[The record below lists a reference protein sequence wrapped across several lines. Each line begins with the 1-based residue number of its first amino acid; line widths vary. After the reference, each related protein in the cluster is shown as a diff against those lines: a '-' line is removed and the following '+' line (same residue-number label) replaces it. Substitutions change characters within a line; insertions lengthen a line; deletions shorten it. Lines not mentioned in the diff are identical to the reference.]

1 MVETETTTETQ
12 RTQRLHREKQI
23 LMPKDAHEMNESE
36 VRSRII
42 TLGFG
47 GDERLFIA
55 FYRKLQQ
62 GLPEGTGIVL
72 RGSVVTNQ
80 RHEDGQPF
88 DSLGKGTSD
97 LDVTLVG
104 SKVMEAWSSDAYYIP
119 GMHTKP
125 LCDKDP
131 EIAPSLKE
139 LRESLQTL
147 VGRPVNFQAT
157 SSLVLYGR
165 DVLFGET
172 YFVVVPS
179 GENA

>member
-1 MVETETTTETQ
+1 MPNEV
-12 RTQRLHREKQI
+12 HD
-23 LMPKDAHEMNESE
+23 PKDAHEMSDLE
-36 VRSRII
+36 VRKRII
-42 TLGFG
+42 SLGFG

-72 RGSVVTNQ
+72 RGSVVTNK
-80 RHEDGQPF
+80 RHEDGRPF
-88 DSLGKGTSD
+88 DADGRGSSD

-104 SKVMEAWSSDAYYIP
+104 NKVMESWGSDAFYIP
-119 GMHTKP
+119 GLHTKP

-131 EIAPSLKE
+131 TAAPSLDN
-139 LRESLQTL
+139 LRTALQEL

-157 SSLVLYGR
+157 ANLVLYAR
-165 DVLFGET
+165 DVLFGDA
-172 YFVVVPS
+172 YYIVVPP

>member
-1 MVETETTTETQ
+1 
-12 RTQRLHREKQI
+12 
-23 LMPKDAHEMNESE
+23 MPKDPYEMDESE
-36 VRSRII
+36 IHSRIV
-42 TLGFG
+42 TLAFG

-62 GLPEGTGIVL
+62 GLPEGTGIIL
-72 RGSVVTNQ
+72 RGSVITNK
-80 RHEDGQPF
+80 RHEDSTPF
-88 DSLGKGTSD
+88 DSQGKGTSD

-104 SKVMEAWSSDAYYIP
+104 SRVMEAWSASDAYYIP
-119 GMHTKP
+119 GLHTKP

-131 EIAPSLKE
+131 DLAPSLKD
-139 LRESLQTL
+139 LRASLQKL

-165 DVLFGET
+165 DVLFGEP
-172 YFVVVPS
+172 YYIVVPP

>member
-1 MVETETTTETQ
+1 MTD
-12 RTQRLHREKQI
+12 RTNE
-23 LMPKDAHEMNESE
+23 PKDAHQMSENEIH
-36 VRSRII
+36 SRIV
-42 TLGFG
+42 TLAFD

-72 RGSVVTNQ
+72 RGSVVTNK
-80 RHEDGQPF
+80 RHEDGAPF
-88 DSLGKGTSD
+88 DSLGKHTSD

-104 SKVMEAWSSDAYYIP
+104 SKVMEAWVPDAYYIP
-119 GMHTKP
+119 SLHTKP

-131 EIAPSLKE
+131 DIAPSLNP
-139 LRESLQTL
+139 LRESLQKL

-165 DVLFGET
+165 DVLFGEP
-172 YFVVVPS
+172 YYVVVET
-179 GENA
+179 GADT

>member
-1 MVETETTTETQ
+1 MTE
-12 RTQRLHREKQI
+12 RT
-23 LMPKDAHEMNESE
+23 PKDAHEMTTNELHA
-36 VRSRII
+36 RIV
-42 TLGFG
+42 TLAFD

-72 RGSVVTNQ
+72 RGSVVTNK
-80 RHEDGQPF
+80 RHEDGGAF
-88 DSLGKGTSD
+88 DSLGKQTSD

-104 SKVMEAWSSDAYYIP
+104 SKVMEAWSPDGYYIP
-119 GMHTKP
+119 SLHTKP

-131 EIAPSLKE
+131 DIAPSLNP
-139 LRESLQTL
+139 LRESLQKL

-165 DVLFGET
+165 DVLFGEP
-172 YFVVVPS
+172 YYVVVEA
-179 GENA
+179 GADA

>member
-1 MVETETTTETQ
+1 
-12 RTQRLHREKQI
+12 
-23 LMPKDAHEMNESE
+23 MPKNAYEMDETE
-36 VRSRII
+36 VRSRIV
-42 TLGFG
+42 TLAFG

-72 RGSVVTNQ
+72 RGSVVTNK
-80 RHEDGQPF
+80 RHEDGAPF

-104 SKVMEAWSSDAYYIP
+104 SKVMQAWNSDGYYIP
-119 GMHTKP
+119 GLHTKP

-131 EIAPSLKE
+131 DIAPSLNP
-139 LRESLQTL
+139 LRESLQKL

-165 DVLFGET
+165 DVLFGEA
-172 YFVVVPS
+172 YYVVVPS
-179 GENA
+179 GEGA